1 MQFWASFGTSFLQQK
16 VGDYPPVLK
25 VGDLSPCS
33 PCSNAHAAVQNTTWD
48 DGASYL
54 AEILAAPG
62 AKCSP
67 VELLR
72 SSAFCSSICI
82 ALNLSSRFFSRLYLA
97 LRFNLHRPIFT
108 HYESSWIAYRLRFQP
123 TTIYIVL
130 DRCKN
135 VFPLNCSPILAEI
148 IIIIAFSRQKCNNA
162 ASLNRCNKPQ
172 KGTVRLR

>member
-1 MQFWASFGTSFLQQK
+1 MALIGLCSGVGVRLKVGDKYWEEWRGCEGMCPPQLGSGGLPQKKISSALKVMQFWASFGTSFLQQK

-48 DGASYL
+48 DGASYF

-123 TTIYIVL
+123 TTII
-130 DRCKN
+130 
-135 VFPLNCSPILAEI
+135 
-148 IIIIAFSRQKCNNA
+148 
-162 ASLNRCNKPQ
+162 
-172 KGTVRLR
+172 